1 VLPPLAVFDGLKD
14 PHAPTGVQLQLA
26 PSFAESLVTVA
37 ATVAVFP
44 TISDDGGGVDKET
57 EMGAVETGLPE
68 PPPQAERV
76 ERRTTRIKKEKM
88 ERFISHLS

>member
-1 VLPPLAVFDGLKD
+1 
-14 PHAPTGVQLQLA
+14 
-26 PSFAESLVTVA
+26 
-37 ATVAVFP
+37 
-44 TISDDGGGVDKET
+44 
-57 EMGAVETGLPE
+57 MGAVETGLPE